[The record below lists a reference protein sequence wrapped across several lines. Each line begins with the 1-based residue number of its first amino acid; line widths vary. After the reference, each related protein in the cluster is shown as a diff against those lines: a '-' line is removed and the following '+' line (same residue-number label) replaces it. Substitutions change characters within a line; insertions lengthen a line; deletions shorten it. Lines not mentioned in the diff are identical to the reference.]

1 MKTRIISGAVGVI
14 VLAAV
19 IYFRNIPYLLNIV
32 LALLSAIAAH
42 ELFAAKGFASNKPL
56 SVLGTVAA
64 ALPLFL
70 SSSFLV
76 KWGLLMIFVYVLLLF
91 LVMMKYKDSLQLG
104 DIAFAFASSLLLPT
118 AFSCLIGINNFKE
131 TLGGVTN
138 GDVLF
143 FIILSVCGAWIAD
156 TGAYFTGMLLGKHKL
171 APVIS
176 PKKTI
181 EGFVGG
187 IVFNM
192 LVFALAGFIYTRIDS
207 GVTVNYL
214 FLLVLGAL
222 SAVIGCIGD
231 LSASVIKRKAG
242 IKDYGKIM
250 PGHGGVMDRFDSFL
264 MVVPMMYIV
273 INSFWSVWPLILR
286 G

>member
-14 VLAAV
+14 ILAAV
-19 IYFRNIPYLLNIV
+19 IYFRDIPYLLNTV
-32 LALLSAIAAH
+32 LALLSAIAVH

-76 KWGLLMIFVYVLLLF
+76 NWGLLMIFVYVLLLF

-131 TLGGVTN
+131 TLGGVTD

-143 FIILSVCGAWIAD
+143 FIILAVCGAWIAD

-176 PKKTI
+176 PKKTV

-207 GVTVNYL
+207 GVAVNYL
-214 FLLVLGAL
+214 FLLILGAL
-222 SAVIGCIGD
+222 SAVIGCVGD

-250 PGHGGVMDRFDSFL
+250 PGHGGIMDRFDSFL

-273 INSFWSVWPLILR
+273 INSFWSVWPLIIR